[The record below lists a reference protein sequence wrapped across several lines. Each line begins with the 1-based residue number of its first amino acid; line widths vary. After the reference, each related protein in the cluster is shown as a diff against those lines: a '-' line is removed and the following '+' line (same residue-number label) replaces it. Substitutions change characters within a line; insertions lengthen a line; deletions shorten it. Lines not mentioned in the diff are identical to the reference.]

1 MGPSEDDDELL
12 KDLLDEEDEDEDE
25 DEDEEYE
32 ETENDV

>member
-1 MGPSEDDDELL
+1 MGPSEDDDELF

-32 ETENDV
+32 ETENAV